1 MTSRRDFIKGGLAA
15 AGSGL
20 ALGISGV
27 ARVGAQ
33 PAALAEADYTY
44 IPLYF
49 QPEEMRFLR
58 AACGRLI
65 PADEVG
71 PGAVEL
77 GVPEFL
83 DRQMAGPF
91 GYAATWYMRGPFYK
105 GFDEQGWQSPRNP
118 RQLYRDAIAAINR
131 LVLEEDDKVFADLEP
146 ERQDELLVRLQKG
159 KFQVEGTVNDLLKL
173 FFKWLLTNTKEG
185 YFADPM
191 YGGNRNMGSW
201 RMLGFPG
208 ARGEF
213 AAWVNR
219 TGEPYP
225 LPPVSIR
232 GLTAKG
238 G

>member
-1 MTSRRDFIKGGLAA
+1 
-15 AGSGL
+15 
-20 ALGISGV
+20 
-27 ARVGAQ
+27 
-33 PAALAEADYTY
+33 
-44 IPLYF
+44 
-49 QPEEMRFLR
+49 MRFLR
-58 AACGRLI
+58 AACDRLI

-91 GYAATWYMRGPFYK
+91 GYAVTWYMQGPFYD
-105 GFDEQGWQSPRNP
+105 GYEEQGWQSRRNP
-118 RQLYRDAIAAINR
+118 RQLYRDAIRAINES
-131 LVLEEDDKVFADLEP
+131 VGAANAGKVFAELSPKE
-146 ERQDELLVRLQKG
+146 QDKLLKALHKG
-159 KFQVEGTVNDLLKL
+159 KYKLDGVNGSL

-191 YGGNRNMGSW
+191 YGGNRNMDSW

-225 LPPVSIR
+225 LPPVSVRKLI
-232 GLTAKG
+232 GEG